1 LRLSRTAY
9 LESNPVNPA
18 NSVNVH
24 RLLLATRNSHKTR
37 EFVEIL
43 GDGFDVHDLTD
54 VAELPAVTETGRT
67 FEANAILKAV
77 ETSKHFQELV
87 VADDSGLEV
96 DALQGAPGIHS
107 ARYASERATDAAN
120 VAKLLTQLI
129 RCDPAPH
136 SARFRCS
143 LALAQGGKILKT
155 FGAFI
160 EGTIV
165 SAPRGRA
172 GFGYD
177 SVFQPLGSE
186 QTFAELS
193 ATEKNRISHRA
204 RAIRLLQTALL
215 AKS

>member
-1 LRLSRTAY
+1 M
-9 LESNPVNPA
+9 
-18 NSVNVH
+18 H
-24 RLLLATRNSHKTR
+24 QLLLATRNSHKTR

-43 GDGFDVHDLTD
+43 GDGFDVHDLAD
-54 VAELPAVTETGRT
+54 AAELPVVAETGPT

-96 DALQGAPGIHS
+96 DALQGAPGIYS
-107 ARYASERATDAAN
+107 ARYAGERATDAAN
-120 VAKLLTQLI
+120 VAKLLAELT
-129 RCDPAPH
+129 RYDPAPH

-143 LALAQGGKILKT
+143 LALARQGEVLGI
-155 FGAFI
+155 FEGVI

-165 SAPRGRA
+165 GEPRGSA

-177 SVFQPLGSE
+177 PVFQPRGFE

-193 ATEKNRISHRA
+193 AVEKNRISHRA
-204 RAIRLLQTALL
+204 RAIRSLRAALL

>member
-1 LRLSRTAY
+1 M
-9 LESNPVNPA
+9 
-18 NSVNVH
+18 H
-24 RLLLATRNSHKTR
+24 QLLLATRNSHKTR

-54 VAELPAVTETGRT
+54 VAELPAVAETGLT

-96 DALQGAPGIHS
+96 DALQGAPGTYS
-107 ARYASERATDAAN
+107 ARYAGEHATDAAN
-120 VAKLLTQLI
+120 VAKLLVELT
-129 RCDPAPH
+129 RRDPAPY

-143 LALAQGGKILKT
+143 LALARQGEVLGIVE
-155 FGAFI
+155 GVV

-165 SAPRGRA
+165 NEPRGSA

-177 SVFQPLGSE
+177 PVFQPHGFD

-193 ATEKNRISHRA
+193 PVEKNRISHRA
-204 RAIRLLQTALL
+204 RAIQSLRAALL

>member
-1 LRLSRTAY
+1 M
-9 LESNPVNPA
+9 
-18 NSVNVH
+18 H
-24 RLLLATRNSHKTR
+24 QLLLATRNSHKTR
-37 EFVEIL
+37 EFAEIL
-43 GDGFDVHDLTD
+43 GGGFDVRDLAN
-54 VAELPAVTETGRT
+54 VAELPVVEETGLT

-96 DALQGAPGIHS
+96 DALEGAPGIYS
-107 ARYASERATDAAN
+107 ARYAGENATAATN
-120 VAKLLTQLI
+120 VTKLLAELT
-129 RCDPAPH
+129 RRDPSLH

-143 LALAQGGKILKT
+143 LALAQQGEVLGI
-155 FGAFI
+155 FEGVI

-165 SAPRGRA
+165 GVPRGSA

-177 SVFQPLGSE
+177 PVFQPQGFE

-193 ATEKNRISHRA
+193 PVEKNRISHRG
-204 RAIRLLQTALL
+204 RAIRLLRTALL